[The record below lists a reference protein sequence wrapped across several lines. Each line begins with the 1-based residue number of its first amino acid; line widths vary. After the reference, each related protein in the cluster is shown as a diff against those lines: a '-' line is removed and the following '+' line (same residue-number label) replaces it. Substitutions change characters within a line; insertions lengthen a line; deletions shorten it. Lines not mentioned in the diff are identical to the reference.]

1 MVVPFIRA
9 NTRATISIIPRK
21 AKEKSK
27 IKGQKAM
34 TNAKGQMPNQV
45 QNPNALNR

>member
-9 NTRATISIIPRK
+9 TILATVSIIPHK

-27 IKGQKAM
+27 IKGQKAR
-34 TNAKGQMPNQV
+34 TNDKGQMPTQV